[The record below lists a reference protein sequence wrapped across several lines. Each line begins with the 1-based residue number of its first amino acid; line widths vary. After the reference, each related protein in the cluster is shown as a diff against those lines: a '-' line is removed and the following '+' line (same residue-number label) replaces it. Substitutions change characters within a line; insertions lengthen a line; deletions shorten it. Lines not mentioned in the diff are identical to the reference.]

1 MILSESCTGAVEAVT
16 PDQARDRVRR
26 YLAEFSDATKG
37 STLRD
42 VLNLETLVRMS
53 GWEEMSKRAIN
64 RVEADRFVVFKASRK
79 WQRDWRRTLL
89 DRAISETHIPET
101 KCPNSTG
108 SHLGRYCLHDLDGR
122 SNTHADLPHWNLLH
136 VSERLLL
143 RDA

>member
-64 RVEADRFVVFKASRK
+64 RVEADRFVVFKASREMAAGLAENTSR
-79 WQRDWRRTLL
+79 QSYLR
-89 DRAISETHIPET
+89 THIPEPSVQIALVPILEGIVFT
-101 KCPNSTG
+101 IWTG
-108 SHLGRYCLHDLDGR
+108 DP
-122 SNTHADLPHWNLLH
+122 THMLIYHIGTFCM
-136 VSERLLL
+136 
-143 RDA
+143 